1 MLIIDLENKIIIG
14 KAKVKDIKKHGLI
27 RASLIY

>member
-14 KAKVKDIKKHGLI
+14 KAKVKDIKKYGLV
-27 RASLIY
+27 RASLI